1 MDGVLEL
8 NNIRNGVTEL
18 GKMYGAERIYLFGS
32 YARGDAKSD
41 SDIDFRIDKGNIR
54 GLFKLAGLQMALE
67 KKFGRKVDLLTTD
80 SLDQKF
86 LKSISDEEILLYDN
100 K

>member
-18 GKMYGAERIYLFGS
+18 GEMYGAERIYLFGS

-67 KKFGRKVDLLTTD
+67 KKF
-80 SLDQKF
+80 
-86 LKSISDEEILLYDN
+86 
-100 K
+100 